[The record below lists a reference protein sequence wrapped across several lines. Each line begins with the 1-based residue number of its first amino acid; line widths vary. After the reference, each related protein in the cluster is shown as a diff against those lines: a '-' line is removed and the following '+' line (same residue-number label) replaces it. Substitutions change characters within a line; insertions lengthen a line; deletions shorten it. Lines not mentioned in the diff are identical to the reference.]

1 MPEPLGIRRVLASDG
16 RRVRGIRLEALG
28 DPAAGIAFHETRDAA
43 HARPARFWDERAVGA
58 ALSGAAAQFVAEQG
72 REWVATVTVLMP
84 DEHPRGGEDGS
95 CDPVRALLV
104 AVYVRPSQR
113 GSGLLEELVTAAGD
127 WARERG
133 AGELVLEVH
142 DENSRAQRAY
152 RRIGFTETGVRSDG
166 PNGLEREMVQAL

>member
-1 MPEPLGIRRVLASDG
+1 MPESFDIRRVLASDG

-43 HARPARFWDERAVGA
+43 QARSSGFWDERAVGA
-58 ALSGAAAQFVAEQG
+58 ALSDDAAQFVAEQG
-72 REWVATVTVLMP
+72 RDWVATVTMLMS
-84 DEHPRGGEDGS
+84 DAG
-95 CDPVRALLV
+95 RALLV

-113 GSGLLEELVTAAGD
+113 GQGLLEALVTAAGD

-133 AGELVLEVH
+133 VRELVLEVH
-142 DENSRAQRAY
+142 DENLRAQRAY

-166 PNGLEREMVQAL
+166 PNGLEREMAQVL

>member
-1 MPEPLGIRRVLASDG
+1 MPESFDIRRVLASDG

-43 HARPARFWDERAVGA
+43 QARSSEFWDERAVGA
-58 ALSGAAAQFVAEQG
+58 ALSDDAAQFVAVQG
-72 REWVATVTVLMP
+72 RDWAATVTVLMS
-84 DEHPRGGEDGS
+84 DAGK
-95 CDPVRALLV
+95 ALLV

-113 GSGLLEELVTAAGD
+113 GQGLLEALVTAAGD

-142 DENSRAQRAY
+142 DENLRAQRAY

-166 PNGLEREMVQAL
+166 PNGLEREMAQVL